1 METQKLKTSV
11 AGKEI
16 IIESGQLAGLAS
28 GAVTARMGDTVIL
41 ATAVVSEEPREGVDF
56 FPLMV
61 DYEERLYAAGKIS
74 GSRFIK
80 REGRPSEQAILTCRL
95 IDRPL
100 RPLFPKN
107 YRNDIQVIITTLS
120 YDGENDPDI
129 LGIIAAS
136 SALMQT
142 NAPFEGPVAGARVGL
157 VDDKLIINPTRS
169 QIKKSKLDIV
179 VAATKEK
186 IMMLEA
192 GAHEV
197 DEKTVVEAIK
207 LAHKAMQP
215 ALKMQDDLTKNIKRE
230 KIAQEKEENKLHK
243 EVKEYL
249 GDKLAKAVK
258 ELDKEKRNHFLK
270 QFEGEVLENFEGNY
284 KQIELK
290 SAFEILFQKEV
301 RNAILKDNLRPDG
314 RKLDEIRPINIQVGL
329 LPRTHG
335 SALFSRG
342 QTQSLTI
349 ATLGGPGEE
358 QIIDTMEEEG
368 EKRYMHHYNF
378 PPFSTGEVKPIRS
391 TGRREVGHG
400 ALAERALIPVI
411 PSKEDF
417 PYTIRLVSEI
427 LSSNG
432 SSSMAATCA
441 STLALMDAG
450 VPIKKPVAGMAIGLV
465 TSEDYDQST
474 KSGKYKLLTDIQGLE
489 DFGGDM
495 DFKVTGT
502 KDGITAIQLDIK
514 LKGIDYEIIEG
525 ALERAKAA
533 RLKVLE
539 MIAKIIPEPRKEM
552 SIYAP
557 RIYSHSVDKEKIG
570 EIIGPA
576 GKNIRAI
583 IEDCGGKEITSI
595 DIDDDGMVYIS
606 STDAKMGEKALQ
618 IVKDMTKEAHVGEIY
633 QGEVVNIQKDRM
645 TGNEI
650 GAIVQITPRLDGM
663 VHISQIA
670 DYRVA
675 KVSDVLHIGDKI
687 PVMVLDVD
695 KAKGRI
701 SLSYKAA
708 KSSSFD
714 QKRQHENKQR
724 SH

>member
-1 METQKLKTSV
+1 MDAQKLKT
-11 AGKEI
+11 AIDGKEI
-16 IIESGQLAGLAS
+16 IIESGQMAGLAS

-142 NAPFEGPVAGARVGL
+142 NAPFEGPVAASRIGL
-157 VDDKLIINPTRS
+157 IDGKLVVNPTRS
-169 QIKKSKLDIV
+169 QMKESKLDIV
-179 VAATKEK
+179 VAATSKK

-192 GAHEV
+192 GSWEV
-197 DEKTVVEAIK
+197 DEKTVLEAIK
-207 LAHKAMQP
+207 LAHKSMQP
-215 ALKMQDDLTKNIKRE
+215 ALKIQEELAQNIKKE
-230 KIAQEKEENKLHK
+230 KIKEEKEESKLHK

-258 ELDKEKRNHFLK
+258 ELDREKRNHFLK
-270 QFEGEVLENFEGNY
+270 QFESEVLENFEGNY

-290 SAFEILFQKEV
+290 TALEILFQKEV
-301 RNAILKDNLRPDG
+301 RSAILKDNLRPDG
-314 RKLDEIRPINIQVGL
+314 RKLEEIRPIDIKVGL

-378 PPFSTGEVKPIRS
+378 PPFSTGEVKPIRG

-411 PSKEDF
+411 PSKDDF

-450 VPIKKPVAGMAIGLV
+450 VPIKKPVAGIAIGLI
-465 TSEDYDQST
+465 TSEDEKQF
-474 KSGKYKLLTDIQGLE
+474 KLLTDIQGLE

-495 DFKVTGT
+495 DFKITGT
-502 KDGITAIQLDIK
+502 EDGITAIQLDIK
-514 LKGIDYEIIEG
+514 LKGISYEIIEG
-525 ALERAKAA
+525 ALARAKKA
-533 RLKVLE
+533 RLEILE
-539 MIAKIIPEPRKEM
+539 KIAKVIPEPRSEL
-552 SIYAP
+552 SHYAP
-557 RIYSHSVDKEKIG
+557 RIYSYKVDKEKIG

-576 GKNIRAI
+576 GKNIRGI
-583 IEDCGGKEITSI
+583 IETCGGKEITSI
-595 DIDDDGMVYIS
+595 DIDDDGMVFIS
-606 STDAKMGEKALQ
+606 STDSKMGEKALQ
-618 IVKDMTKEAHVGEIY
+618 IVKDTTKEAQIGEIY
-633 QGEVVNIQKDRM
+633 QGEVVNIQKNRM
-645 TGNEI
+645 SGEEI
-650 GAIVQITPRLDGM
+650 GAIVQITPKLDGM

-670 DYRVA
+670 DYRVN
-675 KVSDVLHIGDKI
+675 KVSDVLHVGDKI

-695 KAKGRI
+695 KEKGRI

-708 KSSSFD
+708 KSHS
-714 QKRQHENKQR
+714 QNRK
-724 SH
+724 